1 MEREDDDFGSLHEDS
16 MDVGLQAT
24 NRLDLNVEQDSRSPK
39 VVYVNGTQSNPPS
52 IGADSKDS
60 VLEVGTEFESDEH
73 AYKSYNKYARL
84 VGFNVRK
91 DWVNRS
97 KVHGQVVSRKFTCSK
112 EGYRRKDKRDVNVKK
127 HRKETRTGCLA
138 HMIITRQPDGKY
150 RVTQFEEQH
159 NHGNVNSSIPQALP
173 EQHNHDNVI
182 LSIAQALPLQRE
194 CTVPEAADADSVNEL
209 GSLSKSA
216 LDSMNRGFRVRESVD
231 SFALDFENYLQSER
245 TRDMKEGEVGRLLY
259 YFQRQHFE
267 NPSFF
272 YAIQVDTDDKVSNI
286 LWADDNMVSDYDHFG
301 DVVCLD
307 TLCRADKN
315 CLPFVQ
321 FVGVNNHKQA
331 VIFSAALLYD
341 DTVQSYKW
349 LFQTFLESMS
359 GKKPK
364 AIHTDQDAAI
374 VEASNSVLPETD
386 HRICT
391 WQMCENALKHLNHMV
406 KDTES
411 FANDFKSCIYDQKDE
426 DGFVYAWGN
435 MLDNYGLQQNDRLK
449 WMFRER
455 EKWAVVYG
463 RNTFFV
469 DRKGSHL
476 VESLFH
482 DLRNYLY
489 SDLDV
494 LDFVKYFKRV
504 VDEQRYKET
513 EANDEM
519 NRCMPRLM
527 GNVILLKH
535 ASDVYT
541 PRAFEVFQR
550 GYEKCLNI
558 VVNQCSENGP
568 LFEYKTNIFGKSR
581 EHTVT
586 FNSSD
591 DTVICSCK
599 KFDSVGFLCSHALKV
614 LDHMNIKVVPSK
626 YILKR
631 WTKDARLGSA
641 RESDVS
647 SIRDNPKLVV
657 ASRYKNM
664 CGRIV
669 MLSAKASESEEAF
682 QFAVGQLDEV
692 MEGVEKILTLK
703 PQDAQAFTSSS
714 TANAS
719 DSERA
724 VIFRDGNA
732 IEDQDDNV
740 VKGAKEKETA
750 VFDNGQ
756 LTNVNGELSS
766 TKRILNVD
774 TSLQNTD
781 SCISS
786 PSLYVSPEGTTAN
799 PIMQG
804 LYNFEANQ
812 VDQCL
817 YQQDNLVMEEQT
829 NPNMYQPL
837 DFFSNQHDSP
847 GHSQLLQEPLINGTY
862 QEVVSSTPE
871 LRQWISMSNMH
882 IHLHSCFWIV
892 DRELLTVHFLCSSKG
907 LQWRQPLVLE
917 GEA

>member
-1 MEREDDDFGSLHEDS
+1 MQPMEGEDDDFSSLHEDS

-91 DWVNRS
+91 DWVNKS

-159 NHGNVNSSIPQALP
+159 NHGNVNSSIAQALP
-173 EQHNHDNVI
+173 EQHNHDNVN

-194 CTVPEAADADSVNEL
+194 CTVPEAADADSVKEL

-216 LDSMNRGFRVRESVD
+216 LDSMNRGYRVRESVD
-231 SFALDFENYLQSER
+231 S
-245 TRDMKEGEVGRLLY
+245 
-259 YFQRQHFE
+259 
-267 NPSFF
+267 
-272 YAIQVDTDDKVSNI
+272 
-286 LWADDNMVSDYDHFG
+286 
-301 DVVCLD
+301 
-307 TLCRADKN
+307 
-315 CLPFVQ
+315 
-321 FVGVNNHKQA
+321 
-331 VIFSAALLYD
+331 
-341 DTVQSYKW
+341 
-349 LFQTFLESMS
+349 
-359 GKKPK
+359 
-364 AIHTDQDAAI
+364 
-374 VEASNSVLPETD
+374 
-386 HRICT
+386 
-391 WQMCENALKHLNHMV
+391 
-406 KDTES
+406 
-411 FANDFKSCIYDQKDE
+411 
-426 DGFVYAWGN
+426 
-435 MLDNYGLQQNDRLK
+435 
-449 WMFRER
+449 
-455 EKWAVVYG
+455 
-463 RNTFFV
+463 
-469 DRKGSHL
+469 SHL

-489 SDLDV
+489 SDVDV
-494 LDFVKYFKRV
+494 LDFVKYFEKV
-504 VDEQRYKET
+504 VDEQRYKEI

-568 LFEYKTNIFGKSR
+568 LFEYKTNIFGKQ
-581 EHTVT
+581 
-586 FNSSD
+586 ND
-591 DTVICSCK
+591 
-599 KFDSVGFLCSHALKV
+599 
-614 LDHMNIKVVPSK
+614 VP
-626 YILKR
+626 
-631 WTKDARLGSA
+631 
-641 RESDVS
+641 

-664 CGRIV
+664 CGRII

-724 VIFRDGNA
+724 VIFPDGNA

-750 VFDNGQ
+750 VFDKGQ
-756 LTNVNGELSS
+756 LTNVNGEFSS
-766 TKRILNVD
+766 TKRIQNVD

-812 VDQCL
+812 VVQCM
-817 YQQDNLVMEEQT
+817 YQQDNLVMEEQA

-837 DFFSNQHDSP
+837 NFFSNQHDSP

-862 QEVVSSTPE
+862 QEPVSSTPE
-871 LRQWISMSNMH
+871 LRQAMDLDVQH
-882 IHLHSCFWIV
+882 AHSSSFLLL
-892 DRELLTVHFLCSSKG
+892 DRG
-907 LQWRQPLVLE
+907 
-917 GEA
+917 

>member
-159 NHGNVNSSIPQALP
+159 NHGNVNSSIAQALP
-173 EQHNHDNVI
+173 EQHNHDNVN
-182 LSIAQALPLQRE
+182 LSIAQALPEQRE
-194 CTVPEAADADSVNEL
+194 CTVPEAADADSVKEL

-245 TRDMKEGEVGRLLY
+245 TRDMKEGEVGRLLH

-307 TLCRADKN
+307 TVCRADKN

-321 FVGVNNHKQA
+321 FVGVNNHKQV

-349 LFQTFLESMS
+349 LFQTFVESMS

-364 AIHTDQDAAI
+364 AILTDQDAAI
-374 VEASNSVLPETD
+374 VEAINSVLPETD

-391 WQMCENALKHLNHMV
+391 WQMCQNALKHLNHIV

-411 FANDFKSCIYDQKDE
+411 FANDFKSCIYDEKDE

-435 MLDNYGLQQNDRLK
+435 MLDNYGLQQNDWLK

-494 LDFVKYFKRV
+494 LDFVKYFERL
-504 VDEQRYKET
+504 VDEQRYKEI

-591 DTVICSCK
+591 DAVICSCK

-631 WTKDARLGSA
+631 WTKNARLGSA
-641 RESDVS
+641 RENDVS

-664 CGRIV
+664 CGRII
-669 MLSAKASESEEAF
+669 MLSAKASASEEAF

-724 VIFRDGNA
+724 VVFPDGNA
-732 IEDQDDNV
+732 IEDQDDSV

-750 VFDNGQ
+750 VFDKGQ
-756 LTNVNGELSS
+756 LTNVNGEFSS
-766 TKRILNVD
+766 TKRIQNVD

-812 VDQCL
+812 VVQCM
-817 YQQDNLVMEEQT
+817 YQQDNLVLEEHS

-837 DFFSNQHDSP
+837 NFFSNQHDSP

-862 QEVVSSTPE
+862 QEPVSSTPE
-871 LRQWISMSNMH
+871 LRQAMDLDVQH
-882 IHLHSCFWIV
+882 PHSSSFLLL
-892 DRELLTVHFLCSSKG
+892 DRG
-907 LQWRQPLVLE
+907 
-917 GEA
+917 

>member
-138 HMIITRQPDGKY
+138 HMIITRQPDSKY

-159 NHGNVNSSIPQALP
+159 NHGNVNSSIAQALP
-173 EQHNHDNVI
+173 EQHNHDNVN

-194 CTVPEAADADSVNEL
+194 CTVPEAADADSVKEL

-245 TRDMKEGEVGRLLY
+245 TRDMKEGEVGRLLH

-307 TLCRADKN
+307 TVCRADKN

-321 FVGVNNHKQA
+321 FVGVNNHKQG

-341 DTVQSYKW
+341 DTIQSYKW

-364 AIHTDQDAAI
+364 AILTDQDAAI
-374 VEASNSVLPETD
+374 VEAINSVLPETD

-391 WQMCENALKHLNHMV
+391 WQMCQNALKHLNHIV
-406 KDTES
+406 KDIES
-411 FANDFKSCIYDQKDE
+411 FANDFKSCIYDQKEE

-435 MLDNYGLQQNDRLK
+435 MLDNYGLQQNDWLK

-494 LDFVKYFKRV
+494 LDFVKYFERV
-504 VDEQRYKET
+504 VDEQRYKEI

-519 NRCMPRLM
+519 NHCKPRLM

-535 ASDVYT
+535 ARDVYT

-591 DTVICSCK
+591 DAVICSCK

-724 VIFRDGNA
+724 VIFSDGNA

-740 VKGAKEKETA
+740 VKGEKEKETA
-750 VFDNGQ
+750 VFDKGQ
-756 LTNVNGELSS
+756 LTNVNGEFSS
-766 TKRILNVD
+766 TKRIQNVD

-812 VDQCL
+812 VVQCM
-817 YQQDNLVMEEQT
+817 YQQDNLVMEEHS

-837 DFFSNQHDSP
+837 NFFSNQHDSP

-862 QEVVSSTPE
+862 QEPVSSTPE
-871 LRQWISMSNMH
+871 MRQAMDLDVQH
-882 IHLHSCFWIV
+882 PHSSSFLLL
-892 DRELLTVHFLCSSKG
+892 DRG
-907 LQWRQPLVLE
+907 
-917 GEA
+917 

>member
-159 NHGNVNSSIPQALP
+159 NHGNVNSSIAQALP
-173 EQHNHDNVI
+173 EQHNHDNVN
-182 LSIAQALPLQRE
+182 LSIAQALPEQRE
-194 CTVPEAADADSVNEL
+194 CTVPEAADADSVKEL

-245 TRDMKEGEVGRLLY
+245 TRDMKEGEVGRLLH

-307 TLCRADKN
+307 TVCRADKN

-321 FVGVNNHKQA
+321 FVGVNNHKQV

-349 LFQTFLESMS
+349 LFQTFVESMS

-364 AIHTDQDAAI
+364 AILTDQDAAI
-374 VEASNSVLPETD
+374 VEAINSVLPETD

-391 WQMCENALKHLNHMV
+391 WQMCQNALKHLNHIV

-435 MLDNYGLQQNDRLK
+435 MLDNYGLQQNDWLK

-489 SDLDV
+489 SDRDV
-494 LDFVKYFKRV
+494 LDFVKYFERL
-504 VDEQRYKET
+504 VDEQRYKEI

-519 NRCMPRLM
+519 NCCMPRLM

-591 DTVICSCK
+591 DAVICSCK

-631 WTKDARLGSA
+631 WTKNARLGSA
-641 RESDVS
+641 RENDVS

-664 CGRIV
+664 CGRII
-669 MLSAKASESEEAF
+669 MLSAKASASEEAF

-724 VIFRDGNA
+724 VVFPDGNA
-732 IEDQDDNV
+732 IEDQDDSV

-750 VFDNGQ
+750 VFDKGQ
-756 LTNVNGELSS
+756 LTNVNGEFSS
-766 TKRILNVD
+766 TKRIQNVD

-804 LYNFEANQ
+804 LYSFEANQ
-812 VDQCL
+812 VVQCM
-817 YQQDNLVMEEQT
+817 YQQDNLVLEEHS

-837 DFFSNQHDSP
+837 NFFSNQHDSP

-862 QEVVSSTPE
+862 QEPVSSTPE
-871 LRQWISMSNMH
+871 LRQAMDLDVQH
-882 IHLHSCFWIV
+882 PHSSSFLLL
-892 DRELLTVHFLCSSKG
+892 DRG
-907 LQWRQPLVLE
+907 
-917 GEA
+917 